1 MEIKTFLMYKE
12 WQPVIE
18 AMTDEQA
25 GKLLKAIYAYQINNE
40 VNITDGLLLGLF
52 NMMKTKFET
61 DATLYKEKCEKN
73 KENGL
78 KGGRPKKQTKP
89 KETERLL
96 EETEK
101 KPKEKKETE
110 RLLEETE
117 KKPKE
122 KKETYG
128 TGGNVKLTVK
138 EYEKLVADYGA
149 DKTQKAIELLDGYI
163 ADKGYKSKDNNRALR
178 RWVFDAVEEQEQKRA
193 KINGNSNIRPVD
205 KFFADEM
212 AEIREMG
219 IL

>member
-101 KPKEKKETE
+101 KPKEKKET
-110 RLLEETE
+110 
-117 KKPKE
+117 
-122 KKETYG
+122 YG

-205 KFFADEM
+205 RFFADEM
-212 AEIREMG
+212 EELKERG

>member
-1 MEIKTFLMYKE
+1 MEKKTFVMYKE
-12 WQPVIE
+12 WLPMI
-18 AMTDEQA
+18 ATMTDEQA
-25 GKLLKAIYAYQINNE
+25 GQLLKAIYNYQFAEETTPTDPLLNSIYQMLKTRFEIDAQAYAE
-40 VNITDGLLLGLF
+40 
-52 NMMKTKFET
+52 M
-61 DATLYKEKCEKN
+61 CEKRR
-73 KENGL
+73 ENGK
-78 KGGRPKKQTKP
+78 KGGIAKASNTKQKLASASKCYQMP
-89 KETERLL
+89 Q
-96 EETEK
+96 
-101 KPKEKKETE
+101 
-110 RLLEETE
+110 EETE

>member
-89 KETERLL
+89 
-96 EETEK
+96 
-101 KPKEKKETE
+101 KETE